1 MAVAHVRTRLARIIA
16 ARLVVSSLLLGSAVA
31 FGLANHDTFP
41 VAPLVLLIAVTYALN
56 IAYLATLRAAV
67 RHPAFI
73 DLQFAFDAVLVAAC
87 IYLTGGITS
96 NFSSLSVLPIIASST
111 VRGRRGAM
119 QVAALSATL
128 YVGVVTA
135 QYLDVG
141 MLSWT
146 RWRPVATTLPS
157 LVFAQYTVVVN
168 LGGLLGVALLAGSL
182 AERLRS
188 ARAGLEDAS
197 YEIADLR
204 AFNDHVIDSLSAG
217 LITTDAAGRVIT
229 LNRAAGR
236 IVGAQ
241 QRDVV
246 GKDVQ
251 HVLQLEVAQ
260 REALPSLANE
270 RSRMETSFHP
280 ADREP
285 LELGLSVST
294 LQFPEGTNGFL
305 IVFQDITEFKRLE
318 REARLQQRLAAVG
331 EMAAGIAHEIR
342 NPLAAMT
349 GSIEVLRQEL
359 PLADE
364 HGQLMEIVLRESERL
379 NETIRLF
386 LAYARPHRQASY
398 RLDIRSVVRDAAAAL
413 RSSVDMREDHT
424 VLVEIPDE
432 ALWYEGDETELRQ
445 VLWSLGTNGLRAMP
459 VGGELTMAAWLDSKE
474 GGAGE
479 LVISVRDRGC
489 GIPRDQLDDVFQPF
503 HGTFRKGTGLGLAIV
518 HRIVSDYGGRI
529 HVSSTVGEGTTI
541 SARLPLPPAS
551 SRPAS
556 RELPPGR
563 TA

>member
-1 MAVAHVRTRLARIIA
+1 MGVGRVRTRLARIIA

-41 VAPLVLLIAVTYALN
+41 VAPLVLLIAVTYGLN
-56 IAYLATLRAAV
+56 LGYLATLRAAV
-67 RHPAFI
+67 RYPVLI
-73 DLQFAFDAVLVAAC
+73 DLQFALDAVLVAAC
-87 IYLTGGITS
+87 LCLTGGIVS
-96 NFSSLSVLPIIASST
+96 NFSSLFVLPIIAASS
-111 VRGRRGAM
+111 VRGRRGAV

-128 YVGVVTA
+128 YVGVVAA

-141 MLSWT
+141 VLSWS
-146 RWRPVATTLPS
+146 WWHPVAVTLPS
-157 LVFAQYTVVVN
+157 LEMAQYTVVVN

-204 AFNDHVIDSLSAG
+204 AFNEHVIDSLSAG
-217 LITTDAAGRVIT
+217 LMTTDAAWHVLTI
-229 LNRAAGR
+229 NRAAAR
-236 IVGAQ
+236 IVGLELREVAG
-241 QRDVV
+241 RDVRE
-246 GKDVQ
+246 
-251 HVLQLEVAQ
+251 VLQLAEAQ
-260 REALPSLANE
+260 REALPGLAGDH
-270 RSRMETSFHP
+270 RRIETQYRAAAGDS
-280 ADREP
+280 

-294 LQFPEGTNGFL
+294 LQFPEGTAGFL

-318 REARLQQRLAAVG
+318 RESRLQQRLAAVG

-359 PLADE
+359 PLANE

-386 LAYARPHRQASY
+386 LSYAKPHRQASY
-398 RLDIRSVVRDAAAAL
+398 RMDVRSVVRDAAAAL
-413 RSSVDMREDHT
+413 RSSVDIREDHA
-424 VLVEIPDE
+424 VVVEMAEEPI
-432 ALWYEGDETELRQ
+432 WYEGDETELRQ

-459 VGGELTMAAWLDSKE
+459 VGGELTIAAWIE
-474 GGAGE
+474 GAPREAE
-479 LVISVRDRGC
+479 LMLSVRDHGC
-489 GIPRDQLDDVFQPF
+489 GIPHDQLDDVFQPF
-503 HGTFRKGTGLGLAIV
+503 RSSFRKGTGLGLAIV

-541 SARLPLPPAS
+541 TVRLPIASAPP
-551 SRPAS
+551 RTAS